1 MQKHSEGF
9 VVFAIYAYFACILA
23 GAMRTP
29 ILRPVGPRR
38 IGALPDLTESR
49 NINA

>member
-9 VVFAIYAYFACILA
+9 VVFAIYAYFVRVVAD
-23 GAMRTP
+23 AMRMS
-29 ILRPVGPRR
+29 ILRSVGSRR
-38 IGALPDLTESR
+38 IGTLPDLTESR